1 LRRRGTVSDLRLR
14 TSSRLLLDSN
24 SIIYYMDNVAPY
36 ADVLEPLFRRVQ
48 ARQAAMVVSVVTE
61 SETLVLPMRTNNG
74 PALQKFEDLF
84 SEDGIRVVPVDRA
97 IARRA
102 AGVRANYPSLP
113 LPDAMIVATAIHYGC
128 DLIVGNDY
136 KWKMIKDIPYLY
148 LDDFI
153 NS

>member
-1 LRRRGTVSDLRLR
+1 LRRRGTVSDLRLK

-24 SIIYYMDNVAPY
+24 SIIYFVDNVAPY

-48 ARQAAMVVSVVTE
+48 AKLATMVVSVVSE
-61 SETLVLPMRTNNG
+61 SETLLLPMRTHNAQ
-74 PALQKFEDLF
+74 ALQEFEDLY
-84 SEDGIRVVPVDRA
+84 SEEGISVVPVDRA
-97 IARRA
+97 IAREA
-102 AGVRANYPSLP
+102 AGVRADYPSLP

-128 DLIVGNDY
+128 DIIVGNDR

-153 NS
+153 KS